1 MTAGMSHLKSS
12 GSETSNSGVAGAFD
26 NIRDVIGPLNTE
38 LRSLVNDSLVN
49 IRATGFV
56 PADTLIGELD
66 TLVVSGRT
74 LVGSISTILNTT
86 DTAFAQLQSVFAQLA
101 EIGNEYDLN
110 VSIPDAS
117 DLPSVSADTAPL
129 LNNANASLTDFQY
142 QIGNLSV
149 DIDDVKAQIN
159 DSSPTVQDIYTKID
173 DTVGNVMDNIDTYE
187 SDYNSYEVPQKIDDY
202 YAWVILSNKIRLPVM
217 IVLLVIP
224 IILTGLWFIGSCTHA
239 YKLMLVGFWWA
250 AAICWLMMI
259 LAAVHVALFIPLNE
273 MCNNKEDVVAR
284 GLREFVFT
292 NGTNYAS
299 SLGIHD
305 PQSAVDALNS
315 AIALALENPNLIL
328 DCDGNDS
335 VVTVLGIDV
344 PAIIDI
350 DGQFDSAKQDIIDKA
365 NTIDINS
372 TISDAQPVFRSIDSG
387 IAAIQTNVSLY
398 SEELDNVTATF
409 NNFTSRFDVSS
420 LWNSTAE
427 SNATTQLEAINN
439 YTRDNIPPYTGQ
451 VYTYDNVSDFN
462 PNLALTAQNRAI
474 LNARKTALLELI
486 KANKT
491 AQNVTALLADWSQ
504 VMGTLNTQL
513 SSLSSLVDYGR
524 GVITSGWN
532 LVNNSAGIPDQVV
545 NACITV
551 LDSAISRANDLAE
564 VPDLGKCE
572 FVGAFVRKGI
582 SQGACRETRS
592 SAGGVALC
600 ILFLALVWLIS
611 WPIILSSKAH
621 YAAESGGGSHAGN
634 DDKFFEQEMKNS
646 RY

>member
-1 MTAGMSHLKSS
+1 MTAGMAHIKSS

-38 LRSLVNDSLVN
+38 LRSLVNDSLVD
-49 IRATGFV
+49 IRANGFV
-56 PADTLIGELD
+56 SADTLIGELD

-74 LVGSISTILNTT
+74 LVGSISTILTTT
-86 DTAFAQLQSVFAQLA
+86 DTSFDQLASIFAQLG
-101 EIGNEYDLN
+101 EIGAEYNLN
-110 VSIPDAS
+110 VSVPTAA

-142 QIGNLSV
+142 QIGNLSA
-149 DIDDVKAQIN
+149 DIENVKAQIN

-173 DTVGNVMDNIDTYE
+173 DTVGKVMANVDTYE
-187 SDYNSYEVPQKIDDY
+187 SDYNNYEVPEKIDDY

-315 AIALALENPNLIL
+315 AIALALENPNLLL
-328 DCDGNDS
+328 DCSGNDS

-344 PAIIDI
+344 AAIIDI

-365 NTIDINS
+365 DSIDINQ
-372 TISDAQPVFRSIDSG
+372 TISDSQPVFRTIDSG
-387 IAAIQTNVSLY
+387 IASIQSNVSIY
-398 SEELDNVTATF
+398 SEELDNATQTF
-409 NNFTSRFDVSS
+409 DNFTANYDVST
-420 LWNSTAE
+420 LWNATAE
-427 SNATTQLEAINN
+427 ANSAEQLQAINN
-439 YTRDNIPPYTGQ
+439 YTRDNSPPYNRE

-462 PNLALTAQNRAI
+462 PQTALTPQAQNVLTIR
-474 LNARKTALLELI
+474 RRALLELI

-491 AQNVTALLADWSQ
+491 AQNVTQLLSDWSS

-513 SSLSSLVDYGR
+513 ASLNTLVNYGR
-524 GVITSGWN
+524 SVITNGWT
-532 LVNNSAGIPDQVV
+532 LVNNSAGVPDEVV
-545 NACITV
+545 NACIEV
-551 LDSAISRANDLAE
+551 LDNAVDRANDLAS

-572 FVGAFVRKGI
+572 FLGNFVRRGV

-600 ILFLALVWLIS
+600 ILFLALIWLIS
-611 WPIILSSKAH
+611 WPIILSSKTH
-621 YAAESGGGSHAGN
+621 YAAESGGGGAAGN